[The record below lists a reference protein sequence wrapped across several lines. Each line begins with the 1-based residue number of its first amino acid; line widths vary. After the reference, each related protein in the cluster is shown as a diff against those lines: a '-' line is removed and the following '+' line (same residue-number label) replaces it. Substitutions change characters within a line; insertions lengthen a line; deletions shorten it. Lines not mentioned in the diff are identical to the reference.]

1 MGGLASWPAEELQ
14 ASRPELEVLGEGT
27 RHSTN
32 ISPSPWQSLLP
43 SASHWWLEALLAAAV
58 PVMLCSIA
66 TDGPALQKPTNVFS
80 ELAFISD
87 YHRTAE
93 KVSACVGY
101 SVVLL

>member
-1 MGGLASWPAEELQ
+1 M
-14 ASRPELEVLGEGT
+14 
-27 RHSTN
+27 
-32 ISPSPWQSLLP
+32 
-43 SASHWWLEALLAAAV
+43 
-58 PVMLCSIA
+58 MLCSIA